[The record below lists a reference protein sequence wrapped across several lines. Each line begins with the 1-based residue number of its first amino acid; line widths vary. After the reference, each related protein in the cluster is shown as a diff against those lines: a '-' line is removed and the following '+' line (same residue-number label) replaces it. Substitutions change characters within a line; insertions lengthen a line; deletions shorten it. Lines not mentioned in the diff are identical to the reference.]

1 MHTTRLKQRLLEH
14 FPDMRA
20 QTKGRGIM
28 LVLDEN
34 IGVALSKA
42 CEQERDCD
50 SVILLVLHKLSA
62 EISFLP
68 NPSLGHFC

>member
-1 MHTTRLKQRLLEH
+1 
-14 FPDMRA
+14 
-20 QTKGRGIM
+20 M
-28 LVLDEN
+28 LVFDEN
-34 IGVALSKA
+34 IGVALSIA